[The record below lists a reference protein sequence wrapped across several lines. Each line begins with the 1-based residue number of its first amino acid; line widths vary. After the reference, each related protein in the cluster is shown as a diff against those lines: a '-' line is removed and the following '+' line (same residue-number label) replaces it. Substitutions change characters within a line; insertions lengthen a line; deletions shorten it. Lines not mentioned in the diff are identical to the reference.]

1 MFLFSKKQRYKE
13 KVIYETYWWKYCNE
27 VDVFSGRVVVKYK
40 WNFIFLCLLL
50 MMLYDMLD
58 VIEFRKM
65 LNYCFFCVNH
75 IYFFCILQKNM

>member
-1 MFLFSKKQRYKE
+1 
-13 KVIYETYWWKYCNE
+13 
-27 VDVFSGRVVVKYK
+27 
-40 WNFIFLCLLL
+40 